1 MATTPGGHG
10 RGAMRGVVGGFSLS
24 NVEMLSMPQY
34 NKPRRKPHKN
44 SCKPKPRSVEDL
56 MARIGLE
63 VCTLQLKLPVSLFLN
78 RIISKGHQN
87 RNSLMDV

>member
-63 VCTLQLKLPVSLFLN
+63 LPTAKPESHSPLFF
-78 RIISKGHQN
+78 
-87 RNSLMDV
+87 